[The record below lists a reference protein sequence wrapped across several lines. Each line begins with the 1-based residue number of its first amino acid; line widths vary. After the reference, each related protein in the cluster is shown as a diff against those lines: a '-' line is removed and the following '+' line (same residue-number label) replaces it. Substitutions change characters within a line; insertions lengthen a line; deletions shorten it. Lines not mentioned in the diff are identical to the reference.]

1 MDEGR
6 IQEQGR
12 PLDLLQNPKG
22 AFSSL
27 VNELDA
33 DSVANI
39 RALALEASNMS
50 RWAVNHMRSWA
61 MSHDSV
67 ANIRALDFL
76 ALSEDFL
83 AEFLALS
90 ENS

>member
-1 MDEGR
+1 MFSFSKVVVMDEGR

-50 RWAVNHMRSWA
+50 R
-61 MSHDSV
+61 
-67 ANIRALDFL
+67 
-76 ALSEDFL
+76 
-83 AEFLALS
+83 
-90 ENS
+90 

>member
-1 MDEGR
+1 MDEGH

-12 PLDLLQNPKG
+12 PLDLLQTPKG
-22 AFSSL
+22 AFLSL

-50 RWAVNHMRSWA
+50 R
-61 MSHDSV
+61 
-67 ANIRALDFL
+67 
-76 ALSEDFL
+76 
-83 AEFLALS
+83 
-90 ENS
+90 

>member
-6 IQEQGR
+6 IEEQGR
-12 PLDLLQNPKG
+12 PIDLLQDPRG
-22 AFSSL
+22 AFSDL

-50 RWAVNHMRSWA
+50 R
-61 MSHDSV
+61 
-67 ANIRALDFL
+67 
-76 ALSEDFL
+76 
-83 AEFLALS
+83 
-90 ENS
+90 

>member
-6 IQEQGR
+6 IEEQGR
-12 PLDLLQNPKG
+12 PIDLLQDPRG
-22 AFSSL
+22 AFSDL

-50 RWAVNHMRSWA
+50 SCAVNHMKSWA
-61 MSHDSV
+61 MIH
-67 ANIRALDFL
+67 RL
-76 ALSEDFL
+76 
-83 AEFLALS
+83 
-90 ENS
+90 